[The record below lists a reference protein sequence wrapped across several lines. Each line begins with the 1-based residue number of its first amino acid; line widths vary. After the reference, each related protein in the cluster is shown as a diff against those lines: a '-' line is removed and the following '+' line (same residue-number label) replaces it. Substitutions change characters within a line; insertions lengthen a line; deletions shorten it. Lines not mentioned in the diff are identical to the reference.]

1 MNGTAAIEISN
12 PDIKAPKPLSTIDIK
27 AIRGADSVV
36 FRLSVIEC
44 IKRVAN
50 DPYESERRYNIP
62 VHYDGIRDVTKAF
75 HMIHSAKFTPEWD
88 LVKKLARKGDKLT
101 LHWDQ
106 GGQTHNLMKEKGL
119 IGDALYLRIS
129 RNGKD
134 KYTILIEVSIRTPS
148 HRMVG

>member
-1 MNGTAAIEISN
+1 MNATQALESPEPTG
-12 PDIKAPKPLSTIDIK
+12 LSAMDMK

-36 FRLSVIEC
+36 FRLDKIEC
-44 IKRVAN
+44 IKKVSN
-50 DPYESERRYNIP
+50 DPYETERRYIIP

-88 LVKKLARKGDKLT
+88 LVKKLARKGDELT

-106 GGQTHNLMKEKGL
+106 GGQTHDLMRRKGL
-119 IGDALYLRIS
+119 IADALYLRIG

-134 KYTILIEVSIRTPS
+134 KYAILIEVAVSTPQS
-148 HRMVG
+148 RMVE